1 MELAS
6 KTTSFP
12 IKLLFK
18 FIISLLLIFIS
29 LNYFGLKIIALN
41 QTPQKSGAIVV
52 ISGGNTSKRV
62 EKGIELFKNNY
73 APIIIFSGAAADPN
87 SPSNAKAMKLQAIAA
102 GLPESAI
109 ILDES
114 SRDTNENG
122 INVVKIAKE
131 RKIESILLVTSNYH
145 SRRANILFKNAA
157 KDQQFSNLKIISVSD
172 ISDGSDKPGWYF
184 NPANISRVMT
194 EIIGIIE
201 AYARYAI

>member
-1 MELAS
+1 
-6 KTTSFP
+6 
-12 IKLLFK
+12 
-18 FIISLLLIFIS
+18 
-29 LNYFGLKIIALN
+29 
-41 QTPQKSGAIVV
+41 
-52 ISGGNTSKRV
+52 
-62 EKGIELFKNNY
+62 
-73 APIIIFSGAAADPN
+73 
-87 SPSNAKAMKLQAIAA
+87 MKLQAIAA